1 MGSSGPLE
9 LRDVAFRRPG
19 PDAFSITMPLLEVA
33 SGEVVALVG
42 PSGSGKSTLLGLIGG
57 ELLPA
62 AGSVHVAGK
71 RMDALDE
78 PGRRSLR
85 RESIG
90 VVAQTLSLIDYLSG
104 LENILLVA
112 MMQGTARSARDRA
125 RELARALEVEHVLKR
140 RPARMSQ
147 GERQRIAICRALLLR
162 PPVLLCDEPTGN
174 LDAARGELAT
184 RLMLDAAR
192 NDNAA
197 VLVATH
203 DDRVIPLAD
212 RVVSLADVASTKEH
226 V

>member
-1 MGSSGPLE
+1 
-9 LRDVAFRRPG
+9 
-19 PDAFSITMPLLEVA
+19 
-33 SGEVVALVG
+33 
-42 PSGSGKSTLLGLIGG
+42 
-57 ELLPA
+57 PA

-90 VVAQTLSLIDYLSG
+90 VVAQTPSLIDYLSG